1 MGASAG
7 AGGFVR
13 RKTAYSPTKTNSLTA
28 SSGYAIRV
36 AGGQPGSDSL
46 SLCPMSIRTESVPQA
61 GNKASGAKL
70 PEYLRRTYTW
80 AYLSPRTM
88 PWLDRAPVVSA
99 ILWGNAGRLMRWAAA
114 QFAPGEHVLQAACV
128 YGDFSPMLAR
138 RVGPQGRLSIR
149 DVAPIQIDNVRRK
162 LAGLPQADAE
172 VADLVDPL
180 PTRYDAVCCF
190 FLLHEVPEAERRRI
204 VANLLAA
211 VKPGGRAVF
220 VDYHRPR
227 PWHPLAP
234 VMAGVFRWLEPFAE
248 SLLDEPL
255 GTLADEAGDFEWH
268 KQTRFGGL
276 YQLVVA
282 RRR

>member
-1 MGASAG
+1 MN
-7 AGGFVR
+7 
-13 RKTAYSPTKTNSLTA
+13 T
-28 SSGYAIRV
+28 
-36 AGGQPGSDSL
+36 
-46 SLCPMSIRTESVPQA
+46 RTEPVPGLAAQPSDPA
-61 GNKASGAKL
+61 L
-70 PEYLRRTYTW
+70 PEYLRHTYTW

-99 ILWGNAGRLMRWAAA
+99 ILWGNARRLMDWAVE
-114 QFAPGEHVLQAACV
+114 QFAAGEHVLQAACV

-138 RVGPQGRLSIR
+138 RVGGEGRLTIL
-149 DVAPIQIDNVRRK
+149 DVAPIQIDNARRK

-172 VADLVDPL
+172 VADLAEPL
-180 PTRYDAVCCF
+180 PVRYDAVCCF
-190 FLLHEVPEAERRRI
+190 FLLHEVPEPERRRI

-227 PWHPLAP
+227 AWHPLAP

-248 SLLDEPL
+248 SLLDVPL
-255 GTLADEAGDFEWH
+255 ETLAEEASEFEWR
-268 KQTRFGGL
+268 KETRFGGL